1 MNLETAAV
9 ISELIV
15 DRTLDEL
22 EGCTGRL
29 VSKHTLM
36 KLLIQTHTHINTY
49 CTTHTLHYS
58 ISIHLF
64 IYVSPYHCT
73 FNFRVS
79 L

>member
-29 VSKHTLM
+29 VSN
-36 KLLIQTHTHINTY
+36 QYTHILLGNY
-49 CTTHTLHYS
+49 
-58 ISIHLF
+58 
-64 IYVSPYHCT
+64 
-73 FNFRVS
+73 
-79 L
+79 